1 MARAGVRTGVAGGWG
16 AGWRSAGTPS
26 AAGWGAGAA
35 RRVALTLG
43 VVAMLCGF
51 HATPADAFAGTTN
64 GIGGTEGQQLS
75 GTVATFTDGTLLLP
89 CTGASQYTATVDWGD
104 GTTSAGGVSQAS
116 SSLLGACNYTVNA
129 SHTYAEAGS
138 YTYSVTVGGP
148 NGTLNTGART
158 ATIADAPLSAAG
170 IDFSA
175 TKGTS
180 FTTTVATFGDANSLA
195 KPADFSATISWGDG
209 TSAAGAVTAVP
220 GGFAVAGTHTYAT
233 TGDLRFTVA
242 IHDVGGNE
250 ISAAATASV
259 LATPTVTPPPVTTLP
274 PTTKP
279 PGTKPLKLGISK
291 PVPARGGSVVIGVSC
306 PAAAHLCRGRITV
319 TTVANP
325 HAKLAAL
332 RTAHVLGTSLFI
344 IPGGSKAELSVR
356 PKRAVVAELRKA
368 GSISISTSA
377 SSSDAATGGTETA
390 TLRTTLRL
398 SAAG

>member
-1 MARAGVRTGVAGGWG
+1 MLGLGVAAVLCG
-16 AGWRSAGTPS
+16 AHAPS
-26 AAGWGAGAA
+26 A
-35 RRVALTLG
+35 L
-43 VVAMLCGF
+43 
-51 HATPADAFAGTTN
+51 AFAGTTA
-64 GIGGTEGQQLS
+64 GVGGTEGATLS
-75 GTVATFTDGTLLLP
+75 GTVATFTDGTLLLA
-89 CTGASQYTATVDWGD
+89 CTSASQYKATIDWGD
-104 GTTSAGGVSQAS
+104 GTTSAGGVGQAS
-116 SSLLGACNYTVNA
+116 TALLGACNYTVNA

-138 YTYSVTVGGP
+138 YTYSVTISGP
-148 NGTLNTGART
+148 DGTLNTGART

-195 KPADFSATISWGDG
+195 KAADFSATISWGDG
-209 TSAAGAVTAVP
+209 SSAAGSITAVP
-220 GGFAVAGTHTYAT
+220 GGFAVAGTHTYAA
-233 TGDLRFTVA
+233 TGALKFTVA
-242 IHDVGGNE
+242 IHDIGGNQ

-259 LATPTVTPPPVTTLP
+259 LATPTVTPPPVTTVP

-279 PGTKPLKLGISK
+279 PSTKPLKLGLSK
-291 PVPARGGSVVIGVSC
+291 PVAARGGSVVVGVSC
-306 PAAAHLCRGRITV
+306 PSAAHLCRGRITV
-319 TTVANP
+319 TTLANP
-325 HAKLAAL
+325 RSKIAAL

-368 GSISISTSA
+368 GTIGISTSA

-390 TLRTTLRL
+390 TSKTTLRL

>member
-1 MARAGVRTGVAGGWG
+1 MARPRG
-16 AGWRSAGTPS
+16 AGTT
-26 AAGWGAGAA
+26 A
-35 RRVALTLG
+35 RRATLSL
-43 VVAMLCGF
+43 VVAAAVCAAHTSSAL
-51 HATPADAFAGTTN
+51 AFAGTTT
-64 GIGGTEGQQLS
+64 GIGGTEGTQLS

-89 CTGASQYTATVDWGD
+89 CTSTSQYTATVDWGD
-104 GTTSAGGVSQAS
+104 GTTSPAGVSHAP

-138 YTYSVTVGGP
+138 YTYSVTIGGP

-175 TKGTS
+175 TKGTT

-195 KPADFSATISWGDG
+195 KPGDFSATISWGDG
-209 TSAAGAVTAVP
+209 TSAAGTITAVP
-220 GGFAVAGTHTYAT
+220 GGFAVAGTHTYAA
-233 TGDLRFTVA
+233 TGALRFTVA
-242 IHDVGGNE
+242 IHDIGGNQ

-259 LATPTVTPPPVTTLP
+259 LATPTVTPPPVTTVP

-279 PGTKPLKLGISK
+279 PGTKPLKLGLSK
-291 PVPARGGSVVIGVSC
+291 PIAARGGSVVVGVRC
-306 PAAAHLCRGRITV
+306 PSAADLCRGRLTV

-368 GSISISTSA
+368 GSIAVSTSA

-390 TLRTTLRL
+390 TLKTTLRL
-398 SAAG
+398 SPAG

>member
-1 MARAGVRTGVAGGWG
+1 MAVTGSTRTAGTLRCRMAATARRAALGLGVA
-16 AGWRSAGTPS
+16 AI
-26 AAGWGAGAA
+26 
-35 RRVALTLG
+35 
-43 VVAMLCGF
+43 LCGLCGA
-51 HATPADAFAGTTN
+51 HASSALAFAGTTA
-64 GIGGTEGQQLS
+64 GVSGTEGAAVS
-75 GTVATFTDGTLLLP
+75 GTIATFTDGTLLLP
-89 CTGASQYTATVDWGD
+89 CTSASQYTATVDWGD

-129 SHTYAEAGS
+129 SHTYAEAGA

-195 KPADFSATISWGDG
+195 KPGDFSATISWGDG
-209 TSAAGAVTAVP
+209 STAAGTITAVP

-242 IHDVGGNE
+242 IHDNGGSQ
-250 ISAAATASV
+250 ISATATASV
-259 LATPTVTPPPVTTLP
+259 LATPTVTPPPVTTGP

-279 PGTKPLKLGISK
+279 PSTKPLKLGLSR
-291 PVPARGGSVVIGVSC
+291 PVAARGGSVVVGVSC
-306 PAAAHLCRGRITV
+306 PSAAHLCRGRITV
-319 TTVANP
+319 TTVVSP
-325 HAKLAAL
+325 HSKFAVLH
-332 RTAHVLGTSLFI
+332 TAHVLGTSLFI
-344 IPGGSKAELSVR
+344 VPGGSKAELSVR
-356 PKRAVVAELRKA
+356 PKRAVVAELRRA
-368 GSISISTSA
+368 GAIAVSTSA

-390 TLRTTLRL
+390 TLKTTLRL